1 MMNREQIS
9 RRDLERLSAYLDG
22 QLENGE
28 TARLEARLREEESL
42 RLELQELRVIA
53 QTLGELPQLQPP
65 RNFTLSA
72 AAKPRRASPSTSLR
86 PRRARSSRA
95 SYPLLQ
101 LGTAVATLSFL
112 VVVGAD
118 VLLSRSLAAAPAA
131 ESFQAAPLAAA
142 PAEEAAKAEPAL
154 GAAVEATAEPL
165 AREAGAATAPTE
177 SEASQDQ
184 LEATASALGQ
194 NAEQEATE
202 GAYADSYAEEDRA
215 RDPELAGELGTQQP
229 EAEALA
235 RAAEASLPEAEPVGA
250 DQAPG
255 TLGFRPPQSLF
266 RAAEFGL
273 GAAAVILAGFAL
285 WARRRA

>member
-1 MMNREQIS
+1 MMNQEQIS
-9 RRDLERLSAYLDG
+9 RRDLEQLSAYLDG
-22 QLENGE
+22 QLESGE
-28 TARLEARLREEESL
+28 AVRLEARLREEEGL
-42 RLELQELRVIA
+42 RLEFQALRATA
-53 QTLGELPQLQPP
+53 QTLSALPQLRPQ

-72 AAKPRRASPSTSLR
+72 AAKPRRAGPSTSLR
-86 PRRARSSRA
+86 TSH
-95 SYPLLQ
+95 PLLQ

-154 GAAVEATAEPL
+154 EAAVDATAEPL

-215 RDPELAGELGTQQP
+215 RDPERAGELGTQQP

-235 RAAEASLPEAEPVGA
+235 QSSLPEAEPVGA

-273 GAAAVILAGFAL
+273 GAVAVILAGFAL

>member
-1 MMNREQIS
+1 MMNQEQIS
-9 RRDLERLSAYLDG
+9 RRDLEQLSAYLDG
-22 QLENGE
+22 QLESGE
-28 TARLEARLREEESL
+28 AVRLEARLREEVGL
-42 RLELQELRVIA
+42 RLEFQALRA
-53 QTLGELPQLQPP
+53 TAHTLGALPQLRPP

-72 AAKPRRASPSTSLR
+72 AAKPRRASH
-86 PRRARSSRA
+86 
-95 SYPLLQ
+95 PLLQ

-118 VLLSRSLAAAPAA
+118 VLLSRSFAAAPAA

-142 PAEEAAKAEPAL
+142 PAEEAAKAEPPL
-154 GAAVEATAEPL
+154 EAAVDATVAPL
-165 AREAGAATAPTE
+165 APEAGAATAPTE
-177 SEASQDQ
+177 SIASQDQ

-215 RDPELAGELGTQQP
+215 RDPDRAGELGTQPP

-235 RAAEASLPEAEPVGA
+235 QSSLPEAEPLAA